1 MASKVERAVV
11 TASKVTGMVEP
22 ETGVAVL
29 VDTVIWKEQK
39 EITS

>member
-11 TASKVTGMVEP
+11 KASKVTEMVEP

-29 VDTVIWKEQK
+29 MDTVIWKGRK
-39 EITS
+39 EVNS